1 MKQTIKANILIQ
13 QELIIKAF
21 SIKWKFNNVKYNGKE
36 KKINTITKHN
46 IANEMDYVGQ
56 VGVY

>member
-36 KKINTITKHN
+36 KKINTITKHKN
-46 IANEMDYVGQ
+46 ICQ
-56 VGVY
+56 KQIFHPTQP

>member
-36 KKINTITKHN
+36 KKINTITKHKN
-46 IANEMDYVGQ
+46 ICQ
-56 VGVY
+56 K